1 MIARAME
8 FGKSN
13 NIFGRS
19 ELIIFPQ
26 NIMSDFDIDAILE
39 RVGLHTCNK
48 DQVKECERLSEEEI
62 HAMCT
67 RATEIF
73 VKESNILI
81 MHSPI
86 TVKASRSL

>member
-1 MIARAME
+1 MVRYVKGHELLLDNYTKFDKIT
-8 FGKSN
+8 GKR
-13 NIFGRS
+13 IHK
-19 ELIIFPQ
+19 
-26 NIMSDFDIDAILE
+26 ILE